1 MLTFC
6 ETRIWFLS
14 VSEDP
19 YLFKTGKFL
28 KRVDTLSVQ
37 VLHPFHTKAETCF
50 LKHNVNLFSIEAAET
65 DVCRLQM

>member
-28 KRVDTLSVQ
+28 KRVDTLT
-37 VLHPFHTKAETCF
+37 L
-50 LKHNVNLFSIEAAET
+50 
-65 DVCRLQM
+65 

>member
-6 ETRIWFLS
+6 ETIIWFLS

-28 KRVDTLSVQ
+28 KRVDTLSV
-37 VLHPFHTKAETCF
+37 
-50 LKHNVNLFSIEAAET
+50 
-65 DVCRLQM
+65 